1 MGEQGNYPTFYT
13 LLYIN
18 SDDNSTL
25 SENSNSKLID
35 YIRCCKALNTSLEKQ
50 GHNLVVLTNNISSFK
65 EHEKELKVR
74 VIEFDLD
81 VPKGIKFYSAHFKLD
96 VFKYFSTLKSEYSIL
111 IDCDV
116 VCINEMPSSMER
128 VISLNIPMYYDI
140 TKERYPAY
148 GRDKLIKDKK
158 TLMHQESIG
167 SWSGGE
173 FIGGNDVFFD
183 EIYLLCK
190 KYWLGYKEKHQTLQ
204 HQGDEMLTSCAIEEF
219 QIKGNFIFEVGSV
232 GGISRFWSSNTMHVQ
247 NEFSSIIDNFLL
259 HLPADKNIIANHTR
273 FDAIGF
279 ISDYKRYLRK
289 RKLRNFSVQ
298 LISKIKKMM

>member
-96 VFKYFSTLKSEYSIL
+96 VFKYFST
-111 IDCDV
+111 
-116 VCINEMPSSMER
+116 
-128 VISLNIPMYYDI
+128 
-140 TKERYPAY
+140 
-148 GRDKLIKDKK
+148 
-158 TLMHQESIG
+158 
-167 SWSGGE
+167 
-173 FIGGNDVFFD
+173 
-183 EIYLLCK
+183 
-190 KYWLGYKEKHQTLQ
+190 
-204 HQGDEMLTSCAIEEF
+204 
-219 QIKGNFIFEVGSV
+219 
-232 GGISRFWSSNTMHVQ
+232 
-247 NEFSSIIDNFLL
+247 
-259 HLPADKNIIANHTR
+259 
-273 FDAIGF
+273 
-279 ISDYKRYLRK
+279 
-289 RKLRNFSVQ
+289 
-298 LISKIKKMM
+298 

>member
-116 VCINEMPSSMER
+116 VCINEMPSSM
-128 VISLNIPMYYDI
+128 
-140 TKERYPAY
+140 
-148 GRDKLIKDKK
+148 
-158 TLMHQESIG
+158 
-167 SWSGGE
+167 
-173 FIGGNDVFFD
+173 
-183 EIYLLCK
+183 
-190 KYWLGYKEKHQTLQ
+190 
-204 HQGDEMLTSCAIEEF
+204 
-219 QIKGNFIFEVGSV
+219 
-232 GGISRFWSSNTMHVQ
+232 
-247 NEFSSIIDNFLL
+247 
-259 HLPADKNIIANHTR
+259 
-273 FDAIGF
+273 
-279 ISDYKRYLRK
+279 
-289 RKLRNFSVQ
+289 
-298 LISKIKKMM
+298 